1 MARIAGRVNANRYV
15 FTSEFIPAKRAYELG
30 IVSEVF
36 PNDDLHNK
44 VIEIAKEITNKPLP
58 ALLAAKQ
65 AIKENENLSQADGV
79 ALERKLFYPLYD
91 TAGMKEGVDAFVS
104 KRKPNHYDL

>member
-1 MARIAGRVNANRYV
+1 M
-15 FTSEFIPAKRAYELG
+15 FTSEFITAKRAYELG

-36 PNDDLHNK
+36 PFADLHNK
-44 VIEIAKEITNKPLP
+44 VIDIAREITNKPLP

-65 AIKENENLSQADGV
+65 AIKENENLSQHDGV
-79 ALERKLFYPLYD
+79 ALERKIFYPLFD
-91 TAGMKEGVDAFVS
+91 TKGVEEGVKAFVE

>member
-30 IVSEVF
+30 IVSEVY
-36 PNDDLHNK
+36 PNDDLHTK
-44 VIEIAKEITNKPLP
+44 VIEIAKEITNKPLS

-65 AIKENENLSQADGV
+65 AIKEN
-79 ALERKLFYPLYD
+79 
-91 TAGMKEGVDAFVS
+91 
-104 KRKPNHYDL
+104 

>member
-1 MARIAGRVNANRYV
+1 MNANRYV

-30 IVSEVF
+30 IVSEVYPF
-36 PNDDLHNK
+36 DDLHKK

-65 AIKENENLSQADGV
+65 AIKENENLSQEEGV
-79 ALERKLFYPLYD
+79 ALERRIFYPLFD
-91 TAGMKEGVDAFVS
+91 TKGVVEGVGAFVE

>member
-1 MARIAGRVNANRYV
+1 MNANRYV
-15 FTSEFIPAKRAYELG
+15 FTSEFIAAKRAYELG

-36 PNDDLHNK
+36 PFADLHAK

-65 AIKENENLSQADGV
+65 AIKENENLSQREGV
-79 ALERKLFYPLYD
+79 ELERRIFYPLYD
-91 TAGMKEGVDAFVS
+91 TKGMHEGVNAFVE